1 MYAFLFINAWFFFF
15 LKKFCK
21 GDENLEDKEHSGQP
35 SEVDNINRE
44 DPSKLILLNL
54 TTWEIGE
61 KLNVDH
67 FMVIWHLKQ
76 IGKVKKHNRWVPQ
89 IKKNCCLEVSSC
101 LIICNNNESFLDQM
115 WYVTKSGFSTDDDQ
129 LSGWTMNK
137 LPKHFPK
144 PTYTKKG
151 SWSLFGGMLPV
162 WSTIAFWIPVKP
174 RHLRSTLSE
183 EMRCT
188 ENDNAAAALV
198 NKTALLLH
206 DNAWLS

>member
-1 MYAFLFINAWFFFF
+1 
-15 LKKFCK
+15 
-21 GDENLEDKEHSGQP
+21 
-35 SEVDNINRE
+35 
-44 DPSKLILLNL
+44 
-54 TTWEIGE
+54 
-61 KLNVDH
+61 
-67 FMVIWHLKQ
+67 MVIWHLKQ

-151 SWSLFGGMLPV
+151 SWSLLLYAACLINYSFLNPGETTASEKYAQRGDEMHWKRQCGSSTGQQNGPV
-162 WSTIAFWIPVKP
+162 
-174 RHLRSTLSE
+174 
-183 EMRCT
+183 
-188 ENDNAAAALV
+188 
-198 NKTALLLH
+198 LLH